1 MLSNKSGAAAAM
13 MAGGTSG
20 IYLPEVPLQ
29 AEEGQFRSNSWH
41 SSHLETDLNKP
52 LIENPYL
59 KE

>member
-1 MLSNKSGAAAAM
+1 M